1 MTLKEKRELKSL
13 EESANNLF
21 SSANVEIEEIQK
33 EELSLLGEEVLVP
46 MDTVHETEWMGMPEF
61 HQEDTSSFQG
71 IKIHFRNEND
81 RLEFEKLIGQKFT
94 NKTKSAWFP
103 AYDLEKPSN
112 FLYTGK
118 PS

>member
-21 SSANVEIEEIQK
+21 SSANVSLKEVK
-33 EELSLLGEEVLVP
+33 EEVLSQGEEVLVP
-46 MDTVHETEWMGMPEF
+46 IETVHETEWIGMPEF

>member
-21 SSANVEIEEIQK
+21 SSANVTIEESK
-33 EELSLLGEEVLVP
+33 EEVLPQVDEVLVP
-46 MDTVHETEWMGMPEF
+46 MENVHETEWVGMPEF

-103 AYDLEKPSN
+103 AYNLEKPSN